1 MADLVCDSVLSSA
14 KMIQSGNRRA
24 GTSARRIRYLNSTIS
39 ITIVLTTG
47 QMLLALSRVARAAP

>member
-14 KMIQSGNRRA
+14 KMMQSGNRRA
-24 GTSARRIRYLNSTIS
+24 GTSARRIRYPILTITIS
-39 ITIVLTTG
+39 TALSTG